1 MKSTTRVQLSVMM
14 FLNFF
19 IWGSWYVT
27 MGTYLD
33 KVLGASGVQVGAAY
47 SAMAIATII
56 SPFFVG
62 MIADRYF
69 SAQKVLG
76 VLHLGGA
83 ALLYVLTTVPNPGSF
98 YWVLLLYSLLYAPTL
113 ALANSVAFRQMK
125 DASKEFA
132 SVRVFGT
139 LGWIATGWMIDKVL
153 RIDTAQLAMT
163 FQMAAVA
170 SVVLGGL
177 SFFLPNTP
185 PKAKGT
191 KATFGQILG
200 ADAFV
205 LFRDRSFVVF
215 FIASVLICIPLSFYY
230 SFTNLFLTEAGMKN
244 ATSNMTFGQFSE
256 ALFILLIPFCFRRL
270 GVKWMIAIGMIGWVI
285 RFLFFGYGNADAGL
299 WMLFA
304 GIILHGVCFD
314 FFFVTGQ
321 IYTDSKA
328 GMNIQSQAQ
337 GMITMA
343 TYGIGMWIGTLLS
356 GYVKQNYTVNDVVNW
371 KAVWMVPAGI
381 AAAVLLLFI
390 ALFNDNRKPK
400 IAEPEAEIGL
410 AQTRLT

>member
-1 MKSTTRVQLSVMM
+1 MKTGTRVQLSAMM

-62 MIADRYF
+62 MVADRF
-69 SAQKVLG
+69 FAAQKVLG
-76 VLHLGGA
+76 VLHLLGA
-83 ALLYVLTTVPNPGSF
+83 GLLYYITTVSNPASF
-98 YWVLLLYSLLYAPTL
+98 YWILLLYSLLYAPTL

-125 DASKEFA
+125 DTSKEFA
-132 SVRVFGT
+132 SIRVFGT
-139 LGWIATGWMIDKVL
+139 IGWIATGWMIDKVL
-153 RIDTAQLAMT
+153 RIGTAELAFT
-163 FQMAAVA
+163 FVMAAVA
-170 SVVLGGL
+170 SLVLAVL
-177 SFFLPNTP
+177 CFFLPDTP

-191 KATFGQILG
+191 KTTFKQILG

-205 LFRDRSFVVF
+205 LFRDRSFTIF
-215 FIASVLICIPLSFYY
+215 FISSVLICIPLSFYY
-230 SFTNLFLTEAGMKN
+230 SFTNLFLTEAGMEN

-256 ALFILLIPFCFRRL
+256 AVFILLIPFFFRRL
-270 GVKWMIAIGMIGWVI
+270 GVKWMIAIGMIAWGV
-285 RFLFFGYGNADAGL
+285 RFLFFSYGNADTGL

-304 GIILHGVCFD
+304 GILLHGICFD

-328 GMNIQSQAQ
+328 SLNIQSQAQ

-343 TYGIGMWIGTLLS
+343 TYGVGMWMGTLLS
-356 GYVKQNYTVNDVVNW
+356 GYVKEYYTADNFVNW
-371 KAVWMVPAGI
+371 RGIWIVPAAI
-381 AAAVLLLFI
+381 AFVVLLLFV
-390 ALFNDNRKPK
+390 AFFRDKRKPT
-400 IAEPEAEIGL
+400 ITEPEAEIGL